1 MDYTKKIQK
10 LMEILEINKSKFS
23 KLTGISKTLL
33 TQYEQKVC
41 NPSTK
46 TLLKIEKACKE
57 IGHSWVTLE
66 WLQGRNLQE
75 SLDKTSLSADEMMHL
90 FLYTNAT
97 NSCKRDV
104 NILLKLN
111 QKPET
116 KKSFQASD
124 KLTII
129 KRTQTNQ
136 KKMDRR
142 HHVKTP

>member
-1 MDYTKKIQK
+1 
-10 LMEILEINKSKFS
+10 MEILEINKSKFS

-33 TQYEQKVC
+33 TQYEQKIC
-41 NPSTK
+41 NPSIK

-66 WLQGRNLQE
+66 WLQDRNLQE
-75 SLDKTSLSADEMMHL
+75 SLDKASLSADEMAHL

-104 NILLKLN
+104 NTLLKLN
-111 QKPET
+111 QKPKS

-129 KRTQTNQ
+129 HGKQIEQ
-136 KKMDRR
+136 KG
-142 HHVKTP
+142 VL